1 MQVASKTGC
10 GQRKLI
16 ATYHWECRVL
26 LMKWGCGALCR
37 SLKTGVWSWE
47 GETLDNLDCYY
58 LPLMA
63 HGVLVKKKGKQKSSS
78 NIIH

>member
-47 GETLDNLDCYY
+47 GETVDNLDC
-58 LPLMA
+58 
-63 HGVLVKKKGKQKSSS
+63 
-78 NIIH
+78 